1 MLISV
6 HVTLLS
12 AMGVLGALSTSISP
26 VYVGIN
32 NGDHETD
39 AFSLTDRKLVF
50 CYAYAS
56 MSIRAPASSPLL

>member
-1 MLISV
+1 
-6 HVTLLS
+6 
-12 AMGVLGALSTSISP
+12 MGVLGALSTSISP

>member
-1 MLISV
+1 
-6 HVTLLS
+6 
-12 AMGVLGALSTSISP
+12 MGVLGALSTSISP

-56 MSIRAPASSPLL
+56 MSIRASVVTTSMTCALRLV